1 MSDWRARAAC
11 RDHDPEIWFPVGASG
26 PALLQ
31 AEQAKAVCRRCSVI
45 DQCLR
50 WALDRPEEFGI
61 WGGLTED
68 ERRALR
74 TPKAS
79 PQRDVAGAA
88 PGRLAGP
95 ADRPGGHGAGRPTAG
110 GAAGVGGGGMTPQE
124 IRELLAERFGSLEE
138 LERERRRL
146 SPAQEIARRRR
157 LLAEAMGDVPR
168 RAR

>member
-11 RDHDPEIWFPVGASG
+11 LDRDPEIWFPVGASG

-110 GAAGVGGGGMTPQE
+110 GAAG
-124 IRELLAERFGSLEE
+124 RELLEERFGSLEE

-146 SPAQEIARRRR
+146 YPAQEIARRRR

-168 RAR
+168 GAR